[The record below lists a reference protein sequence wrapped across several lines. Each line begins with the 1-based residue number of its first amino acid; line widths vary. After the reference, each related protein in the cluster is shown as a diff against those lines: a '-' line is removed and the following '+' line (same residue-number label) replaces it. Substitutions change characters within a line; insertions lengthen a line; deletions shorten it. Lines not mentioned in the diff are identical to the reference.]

1 MTSDL
6 GSVSDFLMGGGIPSA
21 KFDKPGTVVSGKI
34 TRTPDVQ
41 QQRDFDTGK
50 PKFWDDGTPQKQIVV
65 QLQTSLRDPQ
75 IPDDDGVRVLYIRG
89 NMLTAVRQAV
99 RAAGAQLETGG
110 TLSITYTGDGE
121 PSKRGFNPPKLYSA
135 VYAAGSQAA
144 VNDLLS
150 GDSTAAA
157 PAAKPRADLPPGITE
172 EMLAGMTTE
181 QRKALSILYPS
192 YVPF

>member
-1 MTSDL
+1 MTTDL

-21 KFDKPGTVVSGKI
+21 KFEKPGTVVSGRI
-34 TRTPDVQ
+34 ARTPEVQ

-65 QLQTSLRDPQ
+65 QLQTQLRDPQ
-75 IPDDDGVRVLYIRG
+75 IPDDDGVRVIYIRG
-89 NMLTAVRQAV
+89 NMLTAIRQAV

-135 VYAAGSQAA
+135 TYTAGSQAA
-144 VNDLLS
+144 VNDLLAND
-150 GDSTAAA
+150 GPAA

-172 EMLAGMTTE
+172 EMLAGMSAE
-181 QRKALSILYPS
+181 QRKALSVLYPS